1 MAGAQ
6 VADIG
11 RDAITFEFVGRPDQV
26 EAFEELVRPYGVREL
41 VRTGRVGLRRPS
53 ASRGSAILR
62 QRLKR
67 KDPHMAEI
75 IKTGSLDRLSGKVAV
90 LGYGSQGHAHALNLH
105 DSGVDVVVGLRE
117 GSSSA
122 AAAEEAGL
130 AVASVADA
138 VRGAQLVAFL
148 VPDGAQPAL
157 YESEVAPNLEPGAAL
172 LFAHGFNVHY
182 GRIQPPQGHDVIM
195 VAPKGPGHVVRR
207 LYTEGYGTPAVVA
220 VAQDASG
227 EAREL
232 ALAYGAALGAARA
245 GMVETSFAEET
256 ETDLFGEQTVLC
268 GGVTQ
273 LIQLGFET
281 LVEAGYQ
288 PEVAYYEC
296 LHELKLITDLIWEGG
311 IERMHYSIS
320 DTAEYG
326 SHAVGPKVVDEHV
339 RENMRSV
346 LASIRD
352 GSFAREWIAEMDRG
366 QPVLDEYRAKL
377 AETQIEQVGAR
388 LRALNVREEA
398 AEVHGVG

>member
-1 MAGAQ
+1 M
-6 VADIG
+6 
-11 RDAITFEFVGRPDQV
+11 VGRPDQV

-41 VRTGRVGLRRPS
+41 VRTGRIGLAPSECERPH
-53 ASRGSAILR
+53 AHTNR
-62 QRLKR
+62 QRLKGTG
-67 KDPHMAEI
+67 MAEI
-75 IKTGSLDRLSGKVAV
+75 LKAGNADLLDGKVAV
-90 LGYGSQGHAHALNLH
+90 LGYGSQGHAHALNLSE
-105 DSGVDVVVGLRE
+105 SGVDVEVGLRE
-117 GSSSA
+117 GTRRGRRPRRRASPVKTV
-122 AAAEEAGL
+122 AE
-130 AVASVADA
+130 AVQ
-138 VRGAQLVAFL
+138 GAQLVAFL
-148 VPDGAQPAL
+148 VPDGDQPRVW
-157 YESEVAPNLEPGAAL
+157 EDDVQPNLADGAAL

-182 GRIQPPQGHDVIM
+182 GRITPPAGHDVIM

-207 LYTEGYGTPAVVA
+207 LYTEGYGTPAVIA

-227 EAREL
+227 RAKEL
-232 ALAYGAALGAARA
+232 ALAYGAALGAGRV

-296 LHELKLITDLIWEGG
+296 LHELKLIVDLIWEGG

-326 SHAVGPKVVDEHV
+326 SHLVGPKVVDDHV
-339 RENMRSV
+339 RENMKAV
-346 LASIRD
+346 LASIQD
-352 GSFAREWIAEMDRG
+352 GTFAREWIAEMDRG
-366 QPVLDEYRAKL
+366 QPVLEEKRQEL
-377 AETQIEQVGAR
+377 AATQIEQVGAR
-388 LRALNVREEA
+388 LRALNVREET

>member
-1 MAGAQ
+1 
-6 VADIG
+6 
-11 RDAITFEFVGRPDQV
+11 
-26 EAFEELVRPYGVREL
+26 
-41 VRTGRVGLRRPS
+41 
-53 ASRGSAILR
+53 
-62 QRLKR
+62 
-67 KDPHMAEI
+67 MAEI
-75 IKTGSLDRLSGKVAV
+75 VKHGNLELLDGKVAV
-90 LGYGSQGHAHALNLH
+90 LGFGSQGHAHALNMS
-105 DSGVDVVVGLRE
+105 DSGVDVTVGLRE
-117 GSSSA
+117 GSPSWSG
-122 AAAEEAGL
+122 AEEAGL
-130 AVASVADA
+130 NVATPTEAVK
-138 VRGAQLVAFL
+138 GAQLVAFL

-157 YESEVAPNLEPGAAL
+157 YAEVAPHLDPNATI

-182 GRIQPPQGHDVIM
+182 GRIEPPAGHDVIM

-227 EAREL
+227 R
-232 ALAYGAALGAARA
+232 ALETAHAYGAAIGAARA
-245 GMVETSFAEET
+245 GMVQTSFAEET

-296 LHELKLITDLIWEGG
+296 LHELKLIVDLIWEGG

-339 RENMRSV
+339 RENMRAV

-352 GSFAREWIAEMDRG
+352 GSFAREWVAEMDRG
-366 QPVLDEYRAKL
+366 QPILDEKRREL
-377 AETQIEQVGAR
+377 AATQIEQVGAR
-388 LRALNVREEA
+388 LRELNVKEEA
-398 AEVHGVG
+398 APVG

>member
-1 MAGAQ
+1 
-6 VADIG
+6 
-11 RDAITFEFVGRPDQV
+11 
-26 EAFEELVRPYGVREL
+26 
-41 VRTGRVGLRRPS
+41 
-53 ASRGSAILR
+53 
-62 QRLKR
+62 
-67 KDPHMAEI
+67 MAEI
-75 IKTGSLDRLSGKVAV
+75 IKTGNVDLLNGKVAV

-117 GSSSA
+117 GSASA

-130 AVASVADA
+130 TVTSVADA
-138 VRGAQLVAFL
+138 VKGAQLVAFL
-148 VPDGAQPAL
+148 VPDGAQPAVW
-157 YESEVAPNLEPGAAL
+157 ENEVKPNLEPGAAL

-182 GRIQPPQGHDVIM
+182 ERIAPPEGHDVIM

-207 LYTEGYGTPAVVA
+207 LYTEGYGTPAIFS

-245 GMVETSFAEET
+245 GLVETSFKEET
-256 ETDLFGEQTVLC
+256 ETDLFGEQAVLC

-273 LIQLGFET
+273 LIQLAFET

-326 SHAVGPKVVDEHV
+326 SHAIGPKVVDEHV
-339 RENMRSV
+339 RENMRGV
-346 LASIRD
+346 LKNIQD
-352 GSFAREWIAEMDRG
+352 GTFARDWVAEMDRG